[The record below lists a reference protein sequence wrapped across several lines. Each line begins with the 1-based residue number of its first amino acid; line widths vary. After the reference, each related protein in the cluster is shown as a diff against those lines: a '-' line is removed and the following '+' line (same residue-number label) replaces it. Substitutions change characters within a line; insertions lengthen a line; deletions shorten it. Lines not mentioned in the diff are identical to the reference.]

1 MFRTAILRTS
11 ASAVRAAVARPAAI
25 RRTALMAAPR
35 AVAAPVRVQSLMG
48 LRMYSAGGS
57 LNKEEVEGRILSLLQ
72 GFDKVG
78 RCFAAAR
85 DFSALHGGEAWDKRK
100 TMKRSLIVELRNC
113 I

>member
-11 ASAVRAAVARPAAI
+11 ASAVRAAARPAAI

-78 RCFAAAR
+78 RCLLLPVIFQ
-85 DFSALHGGEAWDKRK
+85 HHMEAKLGTK
-100 TMKRSLIVELRNC
+100 EG
-113 I
+113 